1 MGSKTLLNSLLET
14 RHRPN
19 QHQAARFVKNG
30 RWQTMSWQEYFAAT
44 AKIGMAL
51 KELGVEPTDR
61 VAIFSNT
68 RIEWALT
75 DMAIMGIGA
84 VTVPIYQ
91 SSIPTEIEFILN
103 NSEAKV
109 VFLENQALL
118 EKWKTIAEKTPSVRW
133 VVSFEITNSNDER
146 LIQLGRVYEIG
157 EKALSEK
164 PDAFVDTCENRTL
177 NELATIVY
185 TSGTTGVPKGVQLT
199 HEQIMSEIQDVFTI
213 LDVSEKDSSLT
224 FLPFAHIL
232 GRVEH
237 WGHVHIGW
245 MMGYAESIDRI
256 KNGLLEIKPTFLV
269 AVPRI
274 FEKVYNG
281 IVSKAEAQKS
291 KKKIFQWAMKV
302 GLQVSDAKSSKRSI
316 SLPILAQYQ
325 LARKLV
331 FDKLVEGLGGR
342 LRFAFS
348 GGAPLSKE
356 IARFFHAAN
365 IYILEGYG
373 LTETTAGAFVNSMYD
388 YKFGTVGKAIGDVQ
402 TKLAEDGEILIKS
415 KKVMTGYYKNDAA
428 TREVFT
434 EDGWFATGDIGELT
448 PDGFLRITDRKKDL
462 IKTAGGKFVAPQKL
476 ENLLKLNKYI
486 SNVLIHG
493 DKRKY
498 VIALVT
504 VNFDE
509 INRLASENGITTRD
523 HAQLVRQN
531 IVKEV
536 IRQAVADTNSQ
547 LASHESIKAFEILPE
562 DFTIDSGE
570 LTPSLKVRRKFCDKK
585 YAPVIDKL
593 YGENTGPEMTA

>member
-1 MGSKTLLNSLLET
+1 MKRQTIVNSLLEART
-14 RHRPN
+14 RTS
-19 QHQAARFVKNG
+19 HQKAATFVKNG
-30 RWQTMSWQEYFAAT
+30 RWQSITWADYYKST
-44 AKIGMAL
+44 AKIGAAL
-51 KELGVEPTDR
+51 RELGVTEGER

-68 RIEWALT
+68 RLEWALT
-75 DMAIMGIGA
+75 DMAILGIGA

-91 SSIPTEIEFILN
+91 SSIPSEVEFILN
-103 NSEAKV
+103 NSEATV
-109 VFLENQALL
+109 LFVENQALL
-118 EKWKTIAEKTPSVRW
+118 EKWRAIAEKTPAVRW
-133 VVSFEITNSNDER
+133 IVSFEVTNSNDER
-146 LIQLGRVYEIG
+146 LVQLGRIYEMG
-157 EKALSEK
+157 EKQLEAK
-164 PDAFVDTCENRTL
+164 PDLFLELCENRRQE
-177 NELATIVY
+177 ELATIVY

-199 HEQIMSEIQDVFTI
+199 HEQIMSEIVDVFSI
-213 LDVSEKDSSLT
+213 LDVSDKDSSLT

-232 GRVEH
+232 GRVEL
-237 WGHVHIGW
+237 WGHVHVGF

-256 KNGLLEIKPTFLV
+256 KNGLMEVKPTFLV

-291 KKKIFQWAMKV
+291 KKKIFQWAMRV
-302 GLQVSDAKSSKRSI
+302 GLQVSDAKSAKRTI
-316 SLPILAQYQ
+316 PFSLLAQYQ
-325 LARKLV
+325 VARKLV

-388 YKFGTVGKAIGDVQ
+388 YKFGTVGKAIGDVE
-402 TKLAEDGEILIKS
+402 TKLASDGEILLRS
-415 KKVMTGYYKNDAA
+415 KKIMTGYYKNEAA
-428 TREVFT
+428 TKEVLT
-434 EDGWFATGDIGELT
+434 DDGWFSTGDIGELT
-448 PDGFLRITDRKKDL
+448 SEGFLRITDRKKDL

-498 VIALVT
+498 VVALVT
-504 VNFDE
+504 VNFEE
-509 INRLASENGITTRD
+509 INRLASQNGITTRD
-523 HAQLVRQN
+523 HALLVKQT

-536 IRQAVADTNSQ
+536 IRQAVADINSQ
-547 LASHESIKAFEILPE
+547 LPSHESIKAFEILPE
-562 DFTIDSGE
+562 DFAIESGE

-585 YAPVIDKL
+585 YAPIIDKL
-593 YGENTGPEMTA
+593 YGNETGPDLSA

>member
-1 MGSKTLLNSLLET
+1 
-14 RHRPN
+14 
-19 QHQAARFVKNG
+19 
-30 RWQTMSWQEYFAAT
+30 
-44 AKIGMAL
+44 MAL
-51 KELGVEPTDR
+51 KSLGVEAGER

-68 RIEWALT
+68 RVEWAFA
-75 DMAIMGIGA
+75 DMAILGIGG

-103 NSEAKV
+103 NSEATV
-109 VFLENQALL
+109 LFVENQALL
-118 EKWKTIAEKTPSVRW
+118 EKWKSIAEKTPSVKW
-133 VVSFEITNSNDER
+133 VISFEVTNSNDER
-146 LIQLGRVYEIG
+146 LLQLGRIYEMG
-157 EKALSEK
+157 ERQLSEN
-164 PDAFVDTCENRTL
+164 PDGFIESCENRSIE
-177 NELATIVY
+177 ELATIVY

-199 HEQIMSEIQDVFTI
+199 HQQIMSEIADVFTI

-224 FLPFAHIL
+224 FLPFAHIF

-237 WGHVHIGW
+237 WGHVHVGW

-291 KKKIFQWAMKV
+291 KKKIFQWALKI
-302 GLQVSDAKSSKRSI
+302 GLEVSDAKCSKRSI
-316 SLPILAQYQ
+316 PLPTLVQYQ

-331 FDKLVEGLGGR
+331 YDKLIEGLGGR

-373 LTETTAGAFVNSMYD
+373 LTETTAGAYVNSMYD
-388 YKFGTVGKAIGDVQ
+388 YKFGTVGKAIGDVE
-402 TKLAEDGEILIKS
+402 TRLADDGEILIRS
-415 KKVMTGYYKNDAA
+415 KKVMTGYYKNESA
-428 TREVFT
+428 TNEVLSK
-434 EDGWFATGDIGELT
+434 DGWFATGDIGELS

-493 DKRKY
+493 DKRKF

-504 VNFDE
+504 LNFDE
-509 INRLASENGITTRD
+509 INRLAAENGITTRD
-523 HAQLVRQN
+523 HAQLIRQN
-531 IVKEV
+531 VVKEV
-536 IRQAVADTNSQ
+536 IRQAVADMNSQ
-547 LASHESIKAFEILPE
+547 LASYESVKAFEILPE
-562 DFTIDSGE
+562 DFTIESGE

-585 YAPVIDKL
+585 YAALIDKL
-593 YGENTGPEMTA
+593 YGGDTGPEMSSAH

>member
-1 MGSKTLLNSLLET
+1 MARTIVQSLLEART
-14 RHRPN
+14 RSSETK
-19 QHQAARFVKNG
+19 AARFVKNG
-30 RWQTMSWQEYFAAT
+30 RWQSITWQEYFSQT
-44 AKIGMAL
+44 AKLGMAL
-51 KELGVEPTDR
+51 IELGVEPGDR
-61 VAIFSNT
+61 VAVLSNT
-68 RIEWALT
+68 RLEWAIS
-75 DMAIMGIGA
+75 DMAILGIGG

-91 SSIPTEIEFILN
+91 SSIPSEIEFILN
-103 NSEAKV
+103 NSGAKV
-109 VFLENQALL
+109 LILENQALL
-118 EKWKTIAEKTPSVRW
+118 EKWKSIAEKTPDVKWIISCEV
-133 VVSFEITNSNDER
+133 TNSGDDR
-146 LIQLGRVYEIG
+146 LIQWGRAFEIG
-157 EKALSEK
+157 ERKLNEES
-164 PDAFVDTCENRTL
+164 DAFIRQCEDRKSS
-177 NELATIVY
+177 ELATIVY

-199 HEQIMSEIQDVFTI
+199 HEQIMSEIEDVFKV
-213 LDVSEKDSSLT
+213 LDVSDKDASLT

-281 IVSKAEAQKS
+281 IVSKAEAQKT
-291 KKKIFQWAMKV
+291 KKKIFHWALKV

-316 SLPILAQYQ
+316 PLPLLVEYQ

-331 FDKLVEGLGGR
+331 FDKLIEGLGGR

-365 IYILEGYG
+365 IYLLEGYG
-373 LTETTAGAFVNSMYD
+373 LTETTAGIFVNSLYD
-388 YKFGTVGKAIGDVQ
+388 YRFGTVGKPIGDTHV
-402 TKLAEDGEILIKS
+402 KIADDGEILVKS
-415 KKVMTGYYKNDAA
+415 KKVMVGYYKNDSA
-428 TREVFT
+428 TREVLS

-476 ENLLKLNKYI
+476 ENLLKLNKYV

-498 VIALVT
+498 VVALVT
-504 VNFDE
+504 LNFE
-509 INRLASENGITTRD
+509 EVNRLAAENGITTRD
-523 HAQLVRQN
+523 HAQLIKQN
-531 IVKEV
+531 VVKEV
-536 IRQAVADTNSQ
+536 IRQAVADVNAQ
-547 LASHESIKAFEILPE
+547 LASYESIKAFEILPE

-585 YAPVIDKL
+585 YSSVIDRL
-593 YGENTGPEMTA
+593 YGADAAS